1 MQDEIIQYIKALPEA
16 IYHPATLHP
25 YKHFWSSMLDDDAC
39 AQVCISNA
47 VPTGLDYYDAPEG
60 FEMVSLYCIP
70 PYIPVCSIEAISF
83 YYGTTA
89 LCAESIATNS
99 KTL

>member
-1 MQDEIIQYIKALPEA
+1 
-16 IYHPATLHP
+16 
-25 YKHFWSSMLDDDAC
+25 MLDDDAR

-47 VPTGLDYYDAPEG
+47 VPTVLDYYDAPEG
-60 FEMVSLYCIP
+60 FEMVSLYCIQL
-70 PYIPVCSIEAISF
+70 YTFIPVCSIEAISFYLSF